1 MAVSQLDVLCSF
13 AQVAEDLNYCMPQ
26 VDNSGIIDI
35 KADGKVIDREVTY
48 NEYLGV
54 E

>member
-1 MAVSQLDVLCSF
+1 MIIYYQIIPWEYFSPEEYVFVRECIEGKDIYVL
-13 AQVAEDLNYCMPQ
+13 
-26 VDNSGIIDI
+26 